1 MAETTGLV
9 QQLKVD
15 IGGVSYVLI
24 GPNQSNVT
32 SLVVQRTA
40 GDTREQAS
48 VKDDIVNALA
58 AAMVAYRQVTAVHGD
73 TDSFITQ
80 LRVDPV

>member
-32 SLVVQRTA
+32 SLTVQRTA
-40 GDTREQAS
+40 SETRVS
-48 VKDDIVNALA
+48 
-58 AAMVAYRQVTAVHGD
+58 R
-73 TDSFITQ
+73 
-80 LRVDPV
+80 RP

>member
-1 MAETTGLV
+1 VAEATGLV

-15 IGGVSYVLI
+15 IDGIAHAMI
-24 GPNQSNVT
+24 GPNASNVT
-32 SLVVQRTA
+32 ALNVQRSA
-40 GDTREQAS
+40 ADTREQAS

-58 AAMVAYRQVTAVHGD
+58 AAMVTYRQVTAVHGD

-80 LRVDPV
+80 LSIQPV

>member
-15 IGGVSYVLI
+15 ISGTAYALI

-32 SLVVQRTA
+32 SLVVQRAA

-58 AAMVAYRQVTAVHGD
+58 AAMTAYRQVTAVHGD

>member
-15 IGGVSYVLI
+15 ISGVAYAFI
-24 GPNQSNVT
+24 GPNQANVT
-32 SLVVQRTA
+32 SLAVQRTA

-48 VKDDIVNALA
+48 VKDDIVAALA
-58 AAMVAYRQVTAVHGD
+58 AAMVAYRPVTAVHGD
-73 TDSFITQ
+73 TDSLITQ
-80 LRVDPV
+80 LRVEPV

>member
-32 SLVVQRTA
+32 SLTVQRTA
-40 GDTREQAS
+40 SDTREQAS
-48 VKDDIVNALA
+48 VKDDIVNALG

-73 TDSFITQ
+73 TDSSITQ